1 MAHAYNASNASCS
14 DRFLRRLGTCG
25 SIRRRNSSNATSAVA
40 DLLADRD
47 GLEIGGPTDLFRRRD
62 LLPAYALARSIDN
75 ANFERRTVWN
85 DASGD
90 FTYDA
95 RHTPGRQHIVEATAL
110 TSIADAA

>member
-1 MAHAYNASNASCS
+1 MTPTALIAAV
-14 DRFLRRLGTCG
+14 
-25 SIRRRNSSNATSAVA
+25 RRRVLPRRVRGYAAVA